1 MLRVGGEH
9 HEDTAYAMPGM
20 ECVGTFEQLFSHMGD
35 WCPPP
40 VRGTVLSIAS
50 LDLGLTA
57 SHQANRDKLDT
68 NVFVPMDTD
77 IACNG
82 STSAAPGVWDIY
94 PNRHSAGYYRAEE
107 EDQVIRRWGLMI

>member
-1 MLRVGGEH
+1 MLLVGGEH

-68 NVFVPMDTD
+68 N

-94 PNRHSAGYYRAEE
+94 PNRHSAGHRAEE
-107 EDQVIRRWGLMI
+107 EDQSDQTMGLDDLMVRSKVY